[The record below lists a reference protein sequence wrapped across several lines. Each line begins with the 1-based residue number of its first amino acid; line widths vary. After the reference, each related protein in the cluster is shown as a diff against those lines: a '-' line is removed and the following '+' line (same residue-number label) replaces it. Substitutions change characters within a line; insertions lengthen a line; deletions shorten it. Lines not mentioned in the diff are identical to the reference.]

1 MIRRQMNNLVMAVV
15 ERDLAVALIRREQ
28 VVLEVILRELVVVME
43 AVAVEHHRQAR
54 PVEVVVEA
62 VVLQEEEVVVETMVL
77 QQEEVVVE
85 AMVLQEEVVVE
96 AIVLQQ
102 EEVLVEAMVL
112 QEKEVV
118 VEAMVLQEEEVVVE
132 AMVLQQEEVL
142 VEAMVLQEEEVVVE
156 AMVLQE
162 EEVVAAEA
170 VDLGEPMK
178 TDLYGAILHLLAWP
192 ILTSIIIIDENPR
205 FNKKNLVSP
214 NKRSWKVVNL
224 FRD

>member
-1 MIRRQMNNLVMAVV
+1 MIRRQMNKLVMAVV

-85 AMVLQEEVVVE
+85 AMVLQEE
-96 AIVLQQ
+96 
-102 EEVLVEAMVL
+102 
-112 QEKEVV
+112 EVV
-118 VEAMVLQEEEVVVE
+118 V
-132 AMVLQQEEVL
+132 
-142 VEAMVLQEEEVVVE
+142 
-156 AMVLQE
+156 
-162 EEVVAAEA
+162 EA